1 VAGIVFVNEP
11 GSRYFPLENCFFHGR
26 SLHSFATTYLRLM
39 KYVFYHL
46 LAGLALCC
54 GICAQ
59 EVGDDQSLSTL
70 DEYVETGMEMA
81 GVRAPYYDADGNLK
95 AELYGEQVKILEDGV
110 ADVTNI
116 RIDVFEKGALFMTI
130 FAPQCTTRVID
141 QGGEKVLSVASDGD
155 VLVDM
160 EQMTISGRG
169 FRFTS
174 ESNRFD
180 ILSEARVLVT
190 DTGRSL
196 KGLEL

>member
-1 VAGIVFVNEP
+1 MN
-11 GSRYFPLENCFFHGR
+11 
-26 SLHSFATTYLRLM
+26 
-39 KYVFYHL
+39 HL

-54 GICAQ
+54 AVCAQ
-59 EVGDDQSLSTL
+59 EDSANPSSSTL
-70 DEYVETGMEMA
+70 DEYIETGMEMT
-81 GVRAPYYDADGNLK
+81 GVRAPYYDFEGNLK
-95 AELYGEQVKILEDGV
+95 AELYGEHVKILEGGV

-130 FAPQCTTRVID
+130 FAPQCNTRVVD
-141 QGGEKVLSVASDGD
+141 RGGEKILSVESDGD

-180 ILSEARVLVT
+180 ILSEARVLVK
-190 DTGRSL
+190 DAGQDL
-196 KGLEL
+196 KGLGL